1 MSMSHAVGDA
11 AVITKRHLKHTTRR
25 PDMMFFSIMQPIMFI
40 LLFTVVFAKA
50 IKVPGIDYKNYMMP
64 AIFVQTMAF
73 ATAGTA
79 VGLAEDLNKGLID
92 RFRSLP
98 MARSAVLIGRLVA
111 DSTRNTLTLLIMVAA
126 GYIVGFRFQ
135 AGVLP
140 AIGGLLLLVAFAF
153 AFSAIG
159 TCIGLAVKSPESAS
173 TGGIVWIFPL
183 TFVSNGFVP
192 LVALPGWLQSIVRY
206 SPVTAMNDAMRA
218 LFYGHGREIAGPLL
232 QSVAW
237 MVGIVVVFLTLGVR
251 QYKKAATR

>member
-1 MSMSHAVGDA
+1 MSLSYAVGDA
-11 AVITKRHLKHTTRR
+11 AVVTKRHLKHTTRR

-79 VGLAEDLNKGLID
+79 VGLAEDLHKGLID

-111 DSTRNTLTLLIMVAA
+111 DSTRNLLTLLIMVAA
-126 GYIVGFRFQ
+126 GYVVGFRFQ
-135 AGVLP
+135 AGVVS

-159 TCIGLAVKSPESAS
+159 TTIGLAVKSPESAS
-173 TGGIVWIFPL
+173 MGGIVWIFPL
-183 TFVSNGFVP
+183 TFLSNGFVP
-192 LVALPGWLQSIVRY
+192 MQTLPGWLQGIVKY
-206 SPVTAMNDAMRA
+206 SPVTSMNDAMRA
-218 LFYGHGREIAGPLL
+218 LFYGHGREIFGPLL

-237 MVGIVVVFLTLGVR
+237 MAAIVVVFLTLGVR